1 MAKNR
6 KERSGDSFIN
16 RELGGMVL
24 TLTCAV
30 LFFCMATGN
39 AVFYPLGGSVQ
50 KFMLG
55 VVGFFGYPL
64 TLFGLLIGIS
74 AIIGKKIVRGRGV
87 VKAVALGVFTVTAF
101 VILQLATGGPINDF
115 NDYMSHCYRAAE
127 NGVGS
132 STYGGVIF
140 GLIAFALKSCL
151 SVAGAYIFCALVIL
165 LCLLLIFK
173 ELIFRNK
180 KSANADKNAG
190 LAGDKQN
197 VGNETATPA
206 DGNKSGV
213 YASSAPRRRSLI
225 VGDNR
230 FDLKTASDYS
240 AINARKRSEEILGKS
255 SGYTDEKPT
264 SSVYSDEY
272 NRGYGESE
280 YAKTPRRINPD
291 STIGDY
297 SDYSK
302 AQYGDVSSRSEKVEY
317 PSDDADEPIENV
329 YIPENYKDAV
339 KKMNPDTSDAY
350 GSDIEREIESEIL
363 NGVNVDASDSEI
375 VDVSGGFGDSHEERP
390 NAPSTEDLLRP
401 RREFVRKPEAIKPE
415 PKETPKI
422 RPIVSGGDDS
432 DSEEGNP
439 YDEMPLDFKY
449 NPPPLDLFKSY
460 KSVEDYGKIEYFK
473 QEKATTIMNTLKV
486 LGGVNVR
493 VENIVHGPTIT
504 RFDLAIPDDVSIKN
518 IMKYADDLKLRLKT
532 ASEIRFATIPKT
544 PFIGVEVPNDVKS
557 TVGLRD
563 VLESEVFVKA
573 KSSSLTFAIGK
584 DIVGNPVVADIT
596 KMPHLLIAGSTGTGK
611 SVGLNSLLVSLMY
624 KYSPQELRFII
635 VDPKQVEFTIFAG
648 IPHMYFDEILC
659 DAPKTVAMLNWA
671 VKEMEDRYTK
681 LKNAVVRNI
690 DEYNDQIDP
699 RRERKM
705 PRIVIIID
713 EFADL
718 MSVEKKN
725 IEEKI
730 ARIAQKARAAGM
742 YLILAT
748 QRPDVK
754 IIEGSI
760 KTNFTSRMAFKM
772 SNAVDSTTI
781 LGEAGAEKLL
791 GAGDLLYKTSTMTN
805 VERAQGAFISTEE
818 IKNVVKYIKDHNRS
832 YFNDA
837 ALRSITKESSPQV
850 ESVNGKGGA
859 AGGGLEGMVSED
871 YIRALKV
878 AVQVGTISISLLQ
891 RKLSFGYPKAA
902 KIVDWMTEEGYV
914 VTSQA
919 GKQKQVTM
927 TMDEFIEKFGDV

>member
-1 MAKNR
+1 MAKKV
-6 KERSGDSFIN
+6 KEHDTNTFLN

-24 TLTCAV
+24 TLVCAV
-30 LFFCMATGN
+30 LFFCMATGDL
-39 AVFYPLGGSVQ
+39 VFYPLGGWVQ

-55 VVGFFGYPL
+55 VIGYFGYPL
-64 TLFGLLIGIS
+64 TLVGFLCGILM
-74 AIIGKKIVRGRGV
+74 IIGKRVVRGRGV
-87 VKAVALGVFTVTAF
+87 PKAVALVIFSIAVF
-101 VILQLATGGPINDF
+101 VILQLATSGTIGTLGE
-115 NDYMSHCYRAAE
+115 YMDKCYHAAE

-132 STYGGVIF
+132 STYGGAIF
-140 GLIAFALKSCL
+140 GFLAFVLKICL
-151 SVAGAYIFCALVIL
+151 STVGAYIFSAIVIL
-165 LCLLLIFK
+165 ICLLITFKDLIFK
-173 ELIFRNK
+173 NK
-180 KSANADKNAG
+180 KENGERPADKSADEIVTPSDGASGEKQRAG
-190 LAGDKQN
+190 IF
-197 VGNETATPA
+197 T
-206 DGNKSGV
+206 DGV
-213 YASSAPRRRSLI
+213 PRRKLV

-230 FDLKTASDYS
+230 FDLKSASDYS
-240 AINARKRSEEILGKS
+240 AMDARKRSNEILGDRSYGQSVKQQPE
-255 SGYTDEKPT
+255 TT
-264 SSVYSDEY
+264 VYSSEY
-272 NRGYGESE
+272 NKEYGEANG

-297 SDYSK
+297 ADYTK
-302 AQYGDVSSRSEKVEY
+302 AQYGNASSRNEPV
-317 PSDDADEPIENV
+317 DDEPENDDIVPENV

-339 KKMNPDTSDAY
+339 KKTENDGFNAY
-350 GSDIEREIESEIL
+350 GSDIERDIESEIM
-363 NGVNVDASDSEI
+363 NDVNAEASDSEI
-375 VDVSGGFGDSHEERP
+375 VDVSGGFGDSFE
-390 NAPSTEDLLRP
+390 NASPTAEDILKPKRDYS
-401 RREFVRKPEAIKPE
+401 RKPEAVRPASPKPE
-415 PKETPKI
+415 PITRPTPKT
-422 RPIVSGGDDS
+422 DDS
-432 DSEEGNP
+432 ADKADGDVNP
-439 YDEMPLDFKY
+439 YDEMPLDFRY
-449 NPPPLDLFKSY
+449 NPPPIDLFKTY

-473 QEKATTIMNTLKV
+473 QEKATKIMNTLKV
-486 LGGVNVR
+486 LGGVNVK
-493 VENIVHGPTIT
+493 VVNIVHGPTIT

-518 IMKYADDLKLRLKT
+518 IMKYADDLKLRLET

-563 VLESEVFVKA
+563 VLESDVFVKA

-635 VDPKQVEFTIFAG
+635 VDPKQVEFTIFDG
-648 IPHMYFDEILC
+648 IPHMFFDEILC

-699 RRERKM
+699 RKERKM

-725 IEEKI
+725 IEDKI

-772 SNAVDSTTI
+772 SNAIDSTTI

-850 ESVNGKGGA
+850 ESINGKESSGSGL
-859 AGGGLEGMVSED
+859 AGGVPDD
-871 YIRALKV
+871 YIHALKV

>member
-1 MAKNR
+1 MSKNR

-16 RELGGMVL
+16 RELVGMVL

-30 LFFCMATGN
+30 LFFCMATGD

-55 VVGFFGYPL
+55 AVGFFGYPL
-64 TLFGLLIGIS
+64 TLFGLLLGIS
-74 AIIGKKIVRGRGV
+74 AIIGKKIVRGKGV
-87 VKAVALGVFTVTAF
+87 SKAVALGIIVVFAF
-101 VILQLATGGPINDF
+101 IMLQLATGGEINKF
-115 NDYMSHCYRAAE
+115 EDYMSHCFYAAE
-127 NGVGS
+127 NGVAS
-132 STYGGVIF
+132 ATYGGVIF
-140 GLIAFALKSCL
+140 GLLAFVLKSCL
-151 SVAGAYIFCALVIL
+151 SVAGAYIFCSIVIV
-165 LCLLLIFK
+165 LCLLLTFK

-180 KSANADKNAG
+180 KTEKTDENAPVTGNSQNSDKGDSPSGGNNIGVRSA
-190 LAGDKQN
+190 
-197 VGNETATPA
+197 T
-206 DGNKSGV
+206 
-213 YASSAPRRRSLI
+213 APRKRALMVS
-225 VGDNR
+225 DDR
-230 FDLKTASDYS
+230 FELKTASDYS
-240 AINARKRSEEILGKS
+240 AMNARKRSEEILNKS
-255 SGYTDEKPT
+255 GGYAEEKQN
-264 SSVYSDEY
+264 SSVYSEEY
-272 NRGYGESE
+272 NRSYGESE

-297 SDYSK
+297 TN
-302 AQYGDVSSRSEKVEY
+302 AQYGDVSQRNERIEY
-317 PSDDADEPIENV
+317 PSDDADEPIDDV

-339 KKMNPDTSDAY
+339 KKMNPDNSDAY

-375 VDVSGGFGDSHEERP
+375 VDVSGDFDTGEDRRRD
-390 NAPSTEDLLRP
+390 APSAEDLLRP
-401 RREFVRKPEAIKPE
+401 DRTFVRKPEAVKPE
-415 PKETPKI
+415 PKETPKV
-422 RPIVSGGDDS
+422 RPSVPSGDDS
-432 DSEEGNP
+432 NSDEGNP

-449 NPPPLDLFKSY
+449 NPPPLDLFKEY

-473 QEKATTIMNTLKV
+473 QEKATKIMNTLKV

-493 VENIVHGPTIT
+493 VVNIVHGPTIT

-518 IMKYADDLKLRLKT
+518 IMKYADDLKLRLET

-635 VDPKQVEFTIFAG
+635 VDPKQVEFTIFDG
-648 IPHMYFDEILC
+648 IPHMFFDEILC

-699 RRERKM
+699 RKERKM

-772 SNAVDSTTI
+772 SNAIDSTTI

-837 ALRSITKESSPQV
+837 ALRSITKESSPQI

-859 AGGGLEGMVSED
+859 PGGLAEGMVSED

-914 VTSQA
+914 VTTQA